1 MIDIDIQISISERSS
16 GWATNYT
23 SRAITII
30 KVTTIITHQQ
40 HLVTW
45 SIPFLNSSSGKVWLM
60 MSSMGSS
67 PAAIIEIAWKL
78 IYQDCYRHKAKSY
91 SWKPLATFLDP
102 NALRQWSTLLC
113 HLTAVIICLVEISD
127 FENYGENLVCFRTY
141 DTPITFDISS
151 KHRELHKP
159 K

>member
-1 MIDIDIQISISERSS
+1 MIDIDIQISISEWSS

-23 SRAITII
+23 SRAI
-30 KVTTIITHQQ
+30 TIITHQQ

-78 IYQDCYRHKAKSY
+78 TYQDCYRHKAKSY
-91 SWKPLATFLDP
+91 SWRPLATFLDP

-113 HLTAVIICLVEISD
+113 HLRAAIICLVKMSD
-127 FENYGENLVCFRTY
+127 FENLVSVLMTLQSHSTSLPNTENSTNLKR
-141 DTPITFDISS
+141 
-151 KHRELHKP
+151 
-159 K
+159 